1 MSNREKDVP
10 GASEEAGFLE
20 LPTSSDLRLTEGR
33 QVLVPGR
40 KRLMREAHD
49 SDSDGEEEEVSVSP
63 ISKEK
68 GVLLQGRKRLLRR
81 VQDSD
86 SEGESE
92 RDPGPSLSKKQLRFV
107 VCSEAVPRS
116 QAEIGDPRVE
126 EVPGKGKSASNGSE
140 DDVLYLRT
148 ERAELSQSL
157 LTSWLVNKRSRRGM

>member
-1 MSNREKDVP
+1 MSNGVKDVP

-20 LPTSSDLRLTEGR
+20 LPTSSVLRLTEGR

-49 SDSDGEEEEVSVSP
+49 SNSGDEGEEVSVLP
-63 ISKEK
+63 ISKRKE
-68 GVLLQGRKRLLRR
+68 VLIPGRKRLPRR

-92 RDPGPSLSKKQLRFV
+92 CDPGPSLSKKQLRFV

-116 QAEIGDPRVE
+116 QAEIGVRRVE
-126 EVPGKGKSASNGSE
+126 EVPGKGKSDSSE
-140 DDVLYLRT
+140 NDVLYLRT

-157 LTSWLVNKRSRRGM
+157 LTSWLVHKRSRRGM